1 MTMAI
6 TYGTELASIDG
17 YWSLFES
24 TGWNRQYR
32 IKKVDLATVLER
44 NWYMVTAYDGQ
55 SLVGIGRIVS
65 DGLLHAIIYDLITDP
80 GYRGK
85 GIGTEIL
92 RRLVARCRE
101 ARVRDIQLFCADGA
115 QAFYEKRG
123 FRARVA
129 GAPGMEYVPPASS

>member
-1 MTMAI
+1 MAI
-6 TYGTELASIDG
+6 TYGTELTSIDG

-44 NWYMVTAYDGQ
+44 TWYMVTAYDGQ
-55 SLVGIGRIVS
+55 RLVGIGRIVS
-65 DGLLHAIIYDLITDP
+65 DGLLHAMIYDLITDP

-85 GIGTEIL
+85 GIATEIL

-115 QAFYEKRG
+115 QEFYEKRG
-123 FRARVA
+123 FRARPS
-129 GAPGMEYVPPASS
+129 GAPGMEYVPPAAS